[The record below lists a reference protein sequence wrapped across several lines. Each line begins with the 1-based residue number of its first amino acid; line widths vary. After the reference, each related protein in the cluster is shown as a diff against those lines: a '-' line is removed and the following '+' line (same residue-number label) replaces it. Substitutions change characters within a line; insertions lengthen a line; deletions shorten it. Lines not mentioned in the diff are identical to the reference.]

1 MYMPLAL
8 TLSLVLTI
16 GSIVLSLL
24 FKVSG
29 KLRLTIPLVY
39 LILVSTIFSSW
50 SSENETLAIGILVA
64 LVVLSIGSWFISLVK
79 FISRKRQTKFTG
91 GDMKYQLQKAREMGI
106 DTNQLSFDNDNELIY
121 SNTKE
126 RVFK

>member
-1 MYMPLAL
+1 MPLAL